1 MGLFG
6 GKKQSADPLVIA
18 QQQRAQEEQEVNAAF
33 LKGITALRDFI
44 APSSLEYSSTHFQ
57 LGTRYARTYYVYGYP
72 RQIYTGWLGSMVN
85 LDEVMDMSLYIY
97 PVEYQVVLILF
108 GYLF

>member
-6 GKKQSADPLVIA
+6 AKQSADPLVIA

-44 APSSLEYSSTHFQ
+44 APSSLEYSGTHFQ
-57 LGTRYARTYYVYGYP
+57 LGTLRPHLLCLRLPAP
-72 RQIYTGWLGSMVN
+72 DLHWLVG
-85 LDEVMDMSLYIY
+85 
-97 PVEYQVVLILF
+97 
-108 GYLF
+108 